1 MSVAKV
7 ESTIPAIDIP
17 LPCFCVEIPTTPRTK
32 LKAIK
37 TKAPIY
43 VSLSQLPI
51 SRHASRTKIPKIIDG
66 TANQYPLPDSEVGG
80 FWTEWLYASSKTV
93 FFSLNSASLKMP
105 FSFNVDNFSICS
117 KN

>member
-43 VSLSQLPI
+43 VSLSQQRKGIALFK
-51 SRHASRTKIPKIIDG
+51 HASWLF
-66 TANQYPLPDSEVGG
+66 NGG
-80 FWTEWLYASSKTV
+80 GE
-93 FFSLNSASLKMP
+93 
-105 FSFNVDNFSICS
+105 
-117 KN
+117 